1 MKEEDWTREGWH
13 TESGRYSAETW
24 LKIYSA
30 HGRDH
35 AAQIR
40 RLREALGK

>member
-1 MKEEDWTREGWH
+1 MQDDDWTREGWH
-13 TESGRYSAETW
+13 TESGRYTAETW
-24 LKIYSA
+24 LRIYAA

-40 RLREALGK
+40 RLRAATGR